1 MLFQRPPA
9 LPGVIFDSDMCVNI
23 DCALALAVLYGAAA
37 KVKVVGLTVTNP
49 DLEGAVYCDVVAR
62 FYTTGG
68 KLNNTPLHYYFP
80 IGYEGDGERRSD
92 STLAKG
98 LVLKA
103 PDGSP
108 AFGVNVKDVT
118 DTGAVAV
125 VVRNA
130 LTGRKAGDALMFW
143 RAPSPTLSAALRFRA
158 ISN

>member
-1 MLFQRPPA
+1 MLQRPPA

-98 LVLKA
+98 LNPQSPGWFAGFWHQCERCDRYRSGRCRRPQCVDRAEGWRRAHVLA
-103 PDGSP
+103 GR
-108 AFGVNVKDVT
+108 VT
-118 DTGAVAV
+118 NL
-125 VVRNA
+125 VRCLA
-130 LTGRKAGDALMFW
+130 L
-143 RAPSPTLSAALRFRA
+143 PA